1 MEEDNVKNQGI
12 AVLKEEN
19 VENEAIAVKVQELQE
34 RIDKLEEKNSR
45 LTMVLFS
52 GEFDKA
58 MAAFIIANGALAMG
72 KEVTLFVTFW
82 GLDAIK
88 KPDMGTAGKNILEK
102 MVTWMRPK
110 GAAKLPTS
118 KMNFGGIGPKLF
130 NYMMGKKNV
139 ESLSSLIEMA
149 REFGLRIV
157 ACQMSMDV
165 MGIKKED
172 LIDGIEVGGVAVF
185 LGESYG
191 SNTTLFV

>member
-1 MEEDNVKNQGI
+1 
-12 AVLKEEN
+12 
-19 VENEAIAVKVQELQE
+19 VENQELSRTVQELQE
-34 RIDKLEEKNSR
+34 RLDKLEAKNSR

-52 GEFDKA
+52 GDFDKV

-72 KEVTLFVTFW
+72 KEVTMFVTFW

-88 KPDMGTAGKNILEK
+88 KPDMGSAGKNFLEK
-102 MVTWMRPK
+102 MVTLMRPK
-110 GAAKLPTS
+110 GPAKLPTS

-130 NYMMGKKNV
+130 HYMMGKKNV
-139 ESLSSLIEMA
+139 EPLSSLIEMS
-149 REFGLRIV
+149 REFGIKII

-172 LIDGIEVGGVAVF
+172 LIDGIEVGGVAAF
-185 LGESYG
+185 LSESYG

>member
-1 MEEDNVKNQGI
+1 MENQE
-12 AVLKEEN
+12 LSQ
-19 VENEAIAVKVQELQE
+19 KVQELQE
-34 RIDKLEEKNSR
+34 RIDKLEAKNSR

-52 GEFDKA
+52 GDFDKV

-72 KEVTLFVTFW
+72 KEVTMFVTFW

-88 KPDMGTAGKNILEK
+88 KPAMGTSGKTFLEK

-110 GAAKLPTS
+110 GPAKLPTS

-130 NYMMGKKNV
+130 HYMMGKKNV

-165 MGIKKED
+165 MGIRQED
-172 LIDGIEVGGVAVF
+172 LIDDIEFGGVAVF
-185 LGESYG
+185 LSESYG

>member
-1 MEEDNVKNQGI
+1 METQE
-12 AVLKEEN
+12 LSST
-19 VENEAIAVKVQELQE
+19 VQELQE
-34 RIDKLEEKNSR
+34 RLDKLEAKNSR

-52 GEFDKA
+52 GDFDKV

-72 KEVTLFVTFW
+72 KEVTMFVTFW

-88 KPDMGTAGKNILEK
+88 KPEMGSAGKNFLEK

-110 GAAKLPTS
+110 GPAKLPTS
-118 KMNFGGIGPKLF
+118 KMNFGGIGPRLF
-130 NYMMGKKNV
+130 HYMMGQKNV
-139 ESLSSLIEMA
+139 EPLSSLIDMS
-149 REFGLRIV
+149 REFGIKII

-172 LIDGIEVGGVAVF
+172 LIDGIEVGGVAAF
-185 LGESYG
+185 LSESYG